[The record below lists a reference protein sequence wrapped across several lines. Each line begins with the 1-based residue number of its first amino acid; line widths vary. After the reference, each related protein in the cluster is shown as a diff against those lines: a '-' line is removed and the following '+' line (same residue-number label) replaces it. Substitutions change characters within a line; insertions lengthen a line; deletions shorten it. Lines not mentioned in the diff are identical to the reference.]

1 VGRHA
6 IGGAL
11 AVLLGSLGVSG
22 CYSGL
27 FDGPTAD
34 DPDGIDLDDGADD
47 GDGDDDDDGADDG
60 RAPSGDDGPDIDES
74 YDAAAPTVRLLSAAE
89 YANTVFDLL
98 GVEASEDLDF
108 ADVGSG
114 FDNGGEGQLGDALL
128 ATLQTEARRIAEEY
142 VALDASTDFPCLSPQ
157 GTSNACFGQVVDELG
172 LRAFRRPVDAPSR
185 QALLAFVDAVRPD
198 ATDDAEVME
207 LLVARLLL
215 SPRFLYRTEV
225 GETLPSDPTL
235 TLLDPWETASLLSY
249 TLTGSMP
256 DAQLLADAGDD
267 ALDDERIRFH
277 VQRLLAT
284 DAGRARFARFVQ
296 QWLRADELD
305 RMARHPDEYPK
316 LASAAQAEA
325 LRDELPAYVLDVVV
339 DRGGSL
345 ADLLLDSSSYVNQHT
360 ATLYGTTSDSAVM
373 ERVELDSSQ
382 RGGVLTL
389 ASVMAV
395 HSSATEVERDKP
407 IRRGLL
413 IKNQFLCED
422 IGLPADVDVQGA
434 AADAAQNAEEFDLMT
449 TREQLELMMNQAP
462 ACVACHGT
470 FMPFGY
476 LWSHFDALGQYQT
489 HFGDRPL
496 DATVTDLVV
505 DGEMR
510 NYDGVLGLL
519 DDLADSPQVST
530 CFTRNMARYATGQ
543 GKNELV
549 TFLTLDLAPT
559 FRDNELDIVQL
570 LEDMLASP
578 ELYVRKG
585 GA

>member
-1 VGRHA
+1 MRYATSGV
-6 IGGAL
+6 L
-11 AVLLGSLGVSG
+11 AVLLGSLASAG

-27 FDGPTAD
+27 FEGPSAD
-34 DPDGIDLDDGADD
+34 DPDGIGLDDGAD
-47 GDGDDDDDGADDG
+47 GDGDEDDDGGDDG
-60 RAPSGDDGPDIDES
+60 RAPSGGDDGGPDIDES
-74 YDAAAPTVRLLSAAE
+74 YDAATPSVRLLSAAE
-89 YANTVFDLL
+89 YANTVSDLL

-114 FDNGGEGQLGDALL
+114 FDNGGQGQLGDALL

-142 VALDASTDFPCLSPQ
+142 VAIDLATDFPCFSPQ
-157 GTSNACFGQVVDELG
+157 GTSDACFGQVVDELG
-172 LRAFRRPVDAPSR
+172 LRAFRRPVDAQSR
-185 QALLAFVDAVRPD
+185 QALVSFVDAVRPD
-198 ATDDAEVME
+198 AADDAEVMQ

-225 GETLPSDPTL
+225 GKTLPSDDTL

-256 DAQLLADAGDD
+256 DALLLADAGDD
-267 ALDDERIRFH
+267 ALDEERIRFH

-305 RMARHPDEYPK
+305 RMVRYPDEYPK
-316 LASAAQAEA
+316 LASVEQAEA

-339 DRGGSL
+339 DGNGSL

-360 ATLYGTTSDSAVM
+360 ATLYGTTSDSSVL
-373 ERVELDSSQ
+373 ERVELDGTQ
-382 RGGVLTL
+382 RAGVLTL

-422 IGLPADVDVQGA
+422 LGLPADVDVQGA
-434 AADAAQNAEEFDLMT
+434 AADAAQNAADFESMT

-462 ACVACHGT
+462 ECIACHGT

-496 DATVTDLVV
+496 DATVEDLVV

-510 NYDGVLGLL
+510 DYDGVLGLL

-543 GKNELV
+543 GKGELV

-578 ELYVRKG
+578 ELYVRK
-585 GA
+585 AAQ